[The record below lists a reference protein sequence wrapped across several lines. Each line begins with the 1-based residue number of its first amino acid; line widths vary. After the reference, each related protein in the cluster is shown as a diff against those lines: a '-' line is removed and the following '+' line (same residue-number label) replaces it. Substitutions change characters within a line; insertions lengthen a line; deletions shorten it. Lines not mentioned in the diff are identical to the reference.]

1 MLQALIFDI
10 DGTVADTE
18 KFHLLAFNHA
28 FGELNL
34 GFDWSIQ
41 EYRKLLEICGGKE
54 RVCHYLKTYCPK
66 GAQGRDCRELV
77 AEIHKIKTREYLRF
91 LSDGKIEFRA
101 GVKELMEEA
110 IKSGIH
116 LAIATTTSFVNID
129 GLFKPVFGRNW
140 QRLFRIVGDGD
151 TIESKKP
158 DSAVYEYVL
167 KNLRLK
173 PSEVL
178 AFEDSQNG
186 LIAAL
191 GSKIATIITRNDFT
205 FFQDF
210 DGAALVC
217 DGLDKIPKYRRFLPR
232 EIRTPTLNLKMAQA
246 ILSHANTQKG
256 M

>member
-18 KFHLLAFNHA
+18 KFHLQAFNRA
-28 FGELNL
+28 FDELNL
-34 GFDWSIQ
+34 GFSWSVK
-41 EYRKLLEICGGKE
+41 EYRALLEICGGKE
-54 RVCHYLKTYCPK
+54 RVCHYIKTHCPK
-66 GAQGRDCRELV
+66 GAEGQDCRDLV
-77 AEIHKIKTREYLRF
+77 SEIHKIKTREYLGF
-91 LSDGKIEFRA
+91 LAEGKIDFRE
-101 GVKELMEEA
+101 GIKDLMEEA
-110 IKSGIH
+110 LKSGLH

-151 TIESKKP
+151 TVKSKKP

-167 KNLRLK
+167 RGLRLK

-191 GSKIATIITRNDFT
+191 GAKIATIVTRNDFT
-205 FFQDF
+205 FYQDF
-210 DGAALVC
+210 DGAVMVC

-232 EIRTPTLNLKMAQA
+232 EIRTPTLNIQMAQA
-246 ILSHANTQKG
+246 ILSHANAQKG
-256 M
+256 A